1 MSWWSE
7 RSRREQR
14 LIQAASVLA
23 LIVLGWL
30 LVVRPLTDS
39 LAAAKAR
46 HAAAVVALGEARAR
60 MIPGAAPGAPAA
72 GAVDALVASTAREA
86 GFTNARITSQGA
98 QRASVAVDAAR
109 PQVLFG
115 WVARLEQMGLSVE
128 RLAARTNSDRTLAV
142 ELTLRK
148 RGS

>member
-14 LIQAASVLA
+14 LIQAMLGLA
-23 LIVLGWL
+23 VIVLGWL
-30 LVVRPLTDS
+30 LVVRPLSDA
-39 LAAAKAR
+39 LDAAKTR

-60 MIPGAAPGAPAA
+60 ALPGAGPGAPAA
-72 GAVDALVASTAREA
+72 GPVDALVARTANEA

-98 QRASVAVDAAR
+98 ERASVAVDAAR

-115 WVARLEQMGLSVE
+115 WVARLEASGLRVE
-128 RLAARTNSDRTLAV
+128 RLNARVNSDRTVAA

-148 RGS
+148 RGG

>member
-14 LIQAASVLA
+14 LIQVMLVLFA
-23 LIVLGWL
+23 IVLGWL
-30 LVVRPLTDS
+30 LVVRPLLDG
-39 LAAAKAR
+39 LDAARTR

-60 MIPGAAPGAPAA
+60 ALPGTRPGAPAA
-72 GAVDALVASTAREA
+72 GPVDALVARTAREA
-86 GFTNARITSQGA
+86 GFTNARIVSQGGE
-98 QRASVAVDAAR
+98 RASVAVDAAR

-115 WVARLEQMGLSVE
+115 WVARLEQSGLRVE
-128 RLAARTNSDRTLAV
+128 RLTARTNSDRTLAA

-148 RGS
+148 RGG

>member
-14 LIQAASVLA
+14 LIQVMLGLA
-23 LIVLGWL
+23 LILLGWL
-30 LVVRPLTDS
+30 LVVRPLSDS
-39 LAAAKAR
+39 LGAAKTR

-60 MIPGAAPGAPAA
+60 ATPAAAPGAPAS
-72 GAVDALVASTAREA
+72 GPVDALVARTANEA
-86 GFTNARITSQGA
+86 GFSNARITSQGA
-98 QRASVAVDAAR
+98 ERAGAAVDAAR

-115 WVARLEQMGLSVE
+115 WVARLEQSGLVVE
-128 RLAARTNSDRTLAV
+128 RLTARTNSDRTVAA

-148 RGS
+148 RGR

>member
-14 LIQAASVLA
+14 LIQVMLVLA
-23 LIVLGWL
+23 VIVLGWL
-30 LVVRPLTDS
+30 LVIRPLTDS

-46 HAAAVVALGEARAR
+46 HAAAVLALGEARAR
-60 MIPGAAPGAPAA
+60 TIPGAAAGAPAA
-72 GAVDALVASTAREA
+72 GPVDALVARTANEA
-86 GFTNARITSQGA
+86 GFTNARITGQGA
-98 QRASVAVDAAR
+98 ERASVAVDAAR

-115 WVARLEQMGLSVE
+115 WVARLEQMGLVIE
-128 RLAARTNSDRTLAV
+128 RLAARTNSDRTLAA

-148 RGS
+148 RGG

>member
-14 LIQAASVLA
+14 LIQIMLVLA
-23 LIVLGWL
+23 AIVLGWL

-46 HAAAVVALGEARAR
+46 HDAAVVALGEARAR
-60 MIPGAAPGAPAA
+60 ATPGASPAAPAA
-72 GAVDALVASTAREA
+72 GPVDALVARTANEA
-86 GFTNARITSQGA
+86 GFTNARLTSQGTE
-98 QRASVAVDAAR
+98 RASVAVDAAR

-115 WVARLEQMGLSVE
+115 WVARLEQSGLVVE
-128 RLAARTNSDRTLAV
+128 RLSARLNGDRTVAA

-148 RGS
+148 RGG

>member
-1 MSWWSE
+1 M
-7 RSRREQR
+7 
-14 LIQAASVLA
+14 LGLSV
-23 LIVLGWL
+23 IVLGWL

-39 LAAAKAR
+39 LAAARAR
-46 HAAAVVALGEARAR
+46 HDAAVEALGEARAR
-60 MIPGAAPGAPAA
+60 ATPGAAPGAQAVGP
-72 GAVDALVASTAREA
+72 VDALVARTANEA

-98 QRASVAVDAAR
+98 ERASVSVDAAR

-115 WVARLEQMGLSVE
+115 WVARLEQSGLAVE
-128 RLAARTNSDRTLAV
+128 RLTTRLNGDRTVAA

>member
-1 MSWWSE
+1 MSWWSL

-14 LIQAASVLA
+14 LIQVMLVLA
-23 LIVLGWL
+23 ILVLGWL

-46 HAAAVVALGEARAR
+46 LDAAAVALGEARAR
-60 MIPGAAPGAPAA
+60 ATPGASPMAPAA
-72 GAVDALVASTAREA
+72 GPVDALVARTANEA
-86 GFTNARITSQGA
+86 GFTNARITSQGVE
-98 QRASVAVDAAR
+98 RASAAVDAAR

-115 WVARLEQMGLSVE
+115 WVARLEQSGLVVE
-128 RLAARTNSDRTLAV
+128 RLTTRLNGDRTLAA

-148 RGS
+148 RGA

>member
-14 LIQAASVLA
+14 LIQVMGGLA

-30 LVVRPLTDS
+30 LVVRPLLDS
-39 LAAAKAR
+39 LDAAKTR

-60 MIPGAAPGAPAA
+60 TIPGATPGAPAA
-72 GAVDALVASTAREA
+72 GPVDALVARTANEA

-98 QRASVAVDAAR
+98 ERASVAVDAAR

-115 WVARLEQMGLSVE
+115 WVARLEQSGLRVE
-128 RLAARTNSDRTLAV
+128 RMNARANSDRTLAA
-142 ELTLRK
+142 EITLRK
-148 RGS
+148 RGG

>member
-14 LIQAASVLA
+14 LIQVMLGLA

-30 LVVRPLTDS
+30 LVVRPLSDS
-39 LAAAKAR
+39 LDAAKTR

-60 MIPGAAPGAPAA
+60 ALPGSSPSAPAA
-72 GAVDALVASTAREA
+72 GPVDALVARTANEA

-98 QRASVAVDAAR
+98 ERASVAVDAAR

-115 WVARLEQMGLSVE
+115 WVARLEQSGLVVE
-128 RLAARTNSDRTLAV
+128 RLAARVNSDRTVAA

-148 RGS
+148 RRG